1 MAAKATR
8 LSAPPECPLEAVH
21 ASPAVTP
28 RGQRTLDKLVTAA
41 EAVFARTGFLDS
53 RMSDIAKEA
62 GVAHGTVYTYF
73 DCKEDVFLAVA
84 TRAVEDILRRSI
96 VVAPD
101 SSATPEASLR
111 AAAESVVAAYQEHAA
126 ILGSLA
132 IVASFDE
139 RASSLRQF
147 LTLQLIDQAD
157 RVIKAFQRAG
167 LADPA
172 LNRPAVATAL
182 GAMAE
187 SFAYVSVVQQHNLSR
202 KEIADALV
210 HVWVRSIGLETSS
223 TKPARRPR
231 KATT

>member
-1 MAAKATR
+1 MATKATQVG
-8 LSAPPECPLEAVH
+8 PPIVSPLEVAQTP
-21 ASPAVTP
+21 PAVTR

-41 EAVFARTGFLDS
+41 QVVFTRTGFLDS

-84 TRAVEDILRRSI
+84 RRAVEDILERSI
-96 VVAPD
+96 VVDPD
-101 SSATPEASLR
+101 ASTTPEGSLR
-111 AAAESVVAAYQEHAA
+111 AAAESVVAAYEEHAA

-147 LTLQLIDQAD
+147 LTLKLIDQAD

-167 LADPA
+167 LADPS

-187 SFAYVSVVQQHNLSR
+187 SFAYVSLVQQHTLSR

-210 HVWVRSIGLETSS
+210 HVWVRSIGLETAA
-223 TKPARRPR
+223 TRAPR
-231 KATT
+231 KARKATI